1 MIHNKFRYLLT
12 LVALFAMTAGA
23 WADDWT
29 NIVKNSDMEGTDV
42 SCFYVKENAK
52 GAGNMY
58 IARITEGIGVD
69 NSRAIKV
76 LSDGTE
82 ANTWDTQFFIRLPY
96 ELPAGTKY
104 KLTFDYKA
112 DKNADADFQCANEPG
127 EYIIWYI
134 GENDTEDFSFTTSWQ
149 NFSKEF
155 TVPAAADGSNN
166 NGGWKNNFQTI
177 YFSLALNGE
186 ATEYIIDN
194 VKVEVLTSDLA
205 SLTPSPV
212 TAPDFMR
219 LYVTDNEAKTEASF
233 DMPASDMTVD
243 YELVRDMAISM
254 PVTVGDGNDGYRIR
268 LKKSEQNPGK
278 FEPAET
284 DVAGMMAL
292 IKVHDAIENED
303 LIFFNLGGSVDC
315 AVSIYAI
322 DDNDQPVGDPV
333 AFQDLVPG
341 RYIAKATAATGSTYD
356 GETANSNVFVLFQGF
371 ELEIAAGEYATFYK
385 EEPLYV
391 EDEDAKL
398 YTISS
403 VTDTEAVLSEQ
414 IIVAPALTPLLVYN
428 SSDETKTFLLIASV
442 EEADDVTPAEEFKGT
457 LVAKTFSEDDMAAAN
472 HFVLTAAQAFVWV
485 KNAGTI
491 AANRCWLELP
501 ISAASNARVI
511 VFGDATGIDGISDI
525 SGKSGDWFDLNG
537 RKLQKMP
544 TKKGIYILNGH
555 KVVVK

>member
-1 MIHNKFRYLLT
+1 MT

-23 WADDWT
+23 WADEVTIGDGT
-29 NIVKNSDMEGTDV
+29 GTTYYFPIDNFFNYSCTEEIYTADEIGTAGTITSISFYYNYGTAYTCSNVKMFMKHVTRSVFESNADCEPLSETDLVWEGSIAPTEAGWFTFTLDTPFEYNGTDNLLV
-42 SCFYVKENAK
+42 AFY
-52 GAGNMY
+52 
-58 IARITEGIGVD
+58 
-69 NSRAIKV
+69 
-76 LSDGTE
+76 DGTSGYPGTSYTWRQTTSPNSAHMALRYYSDS
-82 ANTWDTQFFIRLPY
+82 ANPDPY
-96 ELPAGTKY
+96 NLSNYSGSKTLYPYRANIKLDIAPAGPKVT
-104 KLTFDYKA
+104 
-112 DKNADADFQCANEPG
+112 
-127 EYIIWYI
+127 I
-134 GENDTEDFSFTTSWQ
+134 ND
-149 NFSKEF
+149 
-155 TVPAAADGSNN
+155 
-166 NGGWKNNFQTI
+166 
-177 YFSLALNGE
+177 
-186 ATEYIIDN
+186 
-194 VKVEVLTSDLA
+194 
-205 SLTPSPV
+205 
-212 TAPDFMR
+212 
-219 LYVTDNEAKTEASF
+219 AKTEASF
-233 DMPASDMTVD
+233 EMPTNDVTIS

-268 LKKSEQNPGK
+268 IKKNDQTGK

-284 DVAGMMAL
+284 EVAGMMAL

-303 LIFFNLGGSVDC
+303 LTFFNLGGAVDC

-356 GETANSNVFVLFQGF
+356 GETTLSNIFVLFQGF

-403 VTDTEAVLSEQ
+403 VTDDAAVLSEQ
-414 IIVAPALTPLLVYN
+414 IAVAPALTPLLVYN
-428 SSDETKTFLLIASV
+428 SSDETKTFLLIPSV

-544 TKKGIYILNGH
+544 TKKGIYILNGR